1 MTIPKDPFMLLSF
14 MNMQLRDNY
23 SSLAEMVRA
32 NDLDQAEIEE
42 KLKNAGY
49 QYDEALKQFKP
60 LQWIRK

>member
-1 MTIPKDPFMLLSF
+1 MLLSF

-49 QYDEALKQFKP
+49 QYDEALNQFKP
-60 LQWIRK
+60 L